1 MVAMTF
7 KTSVSLSLKQ
17 QNLKLF
23 FSVLMAKFKIQEKHF
38 SKVTNLAKINRK
50 NWKLEPDVISR
61 TQKSQLANFM
71 DHHTQH
77 NNIQHNNKSTTLSK
91 CDARYRLW

>member
-50 NWKLEPDVISR
+50 NSKLEPDVISR
-61 TQKSQLANFM
+61 TQKSKLFKILSFLFKIERFA
-71 DHHTQH
+71 
-77 NNIQHNNKSTTLSK
+77 IQKTGIALPRMS
-91 CDARYRLW
+91 